1 MSRTKTEDDIASR
14 ITISLTAAE
23 AEKLKILRTLLKSP
37 IKNNIKK
44 LVREYINQY
53 YEDNKGRLKEI
64 YNQKFK
70 DL

>member
-1 MSRTKTEDDIASR
+1 MGRTKSEDDIASR
-14 ITISLTAAE
+14 ITISLTATE

-37 IKNNIKK
+37 IKNSIKK
-44 LVREYINQY
+44 LVRECINQY

-64 YNQKFK
+64 YNQRFK

>member
-1 MSRTKTEDDIASR
+1 MGRTKSEDDIASR
-14 ITISLTAAE
+14 ITISLTATE

-64 YNQKFK
+64 YNQRFK

>member
-1 MSRTKTEDDIASR
+1 MGRTKTEDDIVSR

-64 YNQKFK
+64 YNQRFK

>member
-1 MSRTKTEDDIASR
+1 MGRTKSEDDIASR

>member
-1 MSRTKTEDDIASR
+1 MGRTKSEDDIASR
-14 ITISLTAAE
+14 ITISLTTAE

-64 YNQKFK
+64 YNQRFK

>member
-53 YEDNKGRLKEI
+53 YEDKYCSQML
-64 YNQKFK
+64 
-70 DL
+70 

>member
-1 MSRTKTEDDIASR
+1 MGRTKTEDDIASR
-14 ITISLTAAE
+14 ITISLTATE

-64 YNQKFK
+64 YNQRFK

>member
-1 MSRTKTEDDIASR
+1 MGRTKSEDDIASR

-53 YEDNKGRLKEI
+53 YEDNKGQLKEI
-64 YNQKFK
+64 YNQRFK

>member
-1 MSRTKTEDDIASR
+1 MGRTKSEDDIASR

-64 YNQKFK
+64 YNQRFK

>member
-1 MSRTKTEDDIASR
+1 MGRIKSEDDIASR
-14 ITISLTAAE
+14 ITISLTATE

-64 YNQKFK
+64 YNQRFK

>member
-1 MSRTKTEDDIASR
+1 MGRTKSEDDIASR
-14 ITISLTAAE
+14 ITISLTATE

>member
-1 MSRTKTEDDIASR
+1 MGRTKTEDDIASR

-64 YNQKFK
+64 YNQRFK